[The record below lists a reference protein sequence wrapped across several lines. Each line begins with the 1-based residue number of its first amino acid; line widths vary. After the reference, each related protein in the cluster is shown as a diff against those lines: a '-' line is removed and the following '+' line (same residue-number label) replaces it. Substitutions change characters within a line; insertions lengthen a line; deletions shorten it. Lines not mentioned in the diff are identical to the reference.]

1 VGFRQTGVEYAREAR
16 HAGEAKYT
24 LRKLFGL
31 ALSGYLG
38 FSAMPLRLATWLGV
52 TAAGAGFLVGLWA
65 LITKVAGIPSP
76 RGWASTVALILFI
89 GGTQLLMLG
98 VIGEYLSRVYDEVR
112 QRPLYVVKERVG
124 VGAPGRECQT
134 TSG

>member
-1 VGFRQTGVEYAREAR
+1 
-16 HAGEAKYT
+16 
-24 LRKLFGL
+24 
-31 ALSGYLG
+31 
-38 FSAMPLRLATWLGV
+38 
-52 TAAGAGFLVGLWA
+52 
-65 LITKVAGIPSP
+65 
-76 RGWASTVALILFI
+76 LILFI